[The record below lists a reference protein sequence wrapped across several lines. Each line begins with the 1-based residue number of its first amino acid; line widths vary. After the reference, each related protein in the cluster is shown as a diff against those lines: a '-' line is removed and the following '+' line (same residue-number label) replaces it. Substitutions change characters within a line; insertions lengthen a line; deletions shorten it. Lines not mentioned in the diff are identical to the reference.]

1 MITIFDQKFLTI
13 GDVAKEFNRSVPTI
27 YKWLK
32 SGKLNGVRCGNR
44 YLFTTDDINKYIDEC
59 REG

>member
-1 MITIFDQKFLTI
+1 MIKIFEQEFLTI
-13 GDVAKEFNRSVPTI
+13 TDVAMEFNRSVPTI

-32 SGKLNGVRCGNR
+32 SGKLNGFRCGNR
-44 YLFTTDDINKYIDEC
+44 YLFRTDDINKYIDVC

>member
-1 MITIFDQKFLTI
+1 MVKIFDKKFLTI
-13 GDVAKEFNRSVPTI
+13 LDVAKEFNRSVPTI

-32 SGKLNGVRCGNR
+32 AGKLNGFRCGNR
-44 YLFTTDDINKYIDEC
+44 YLFTTDDINKYIDVC